1 MVAVAAAPVAPARPT
16 IDELVGMP
24 WHEYM
29 AELEHTEQVLHR
41 RDPDTVRALKALRL
55 APSLAVFD
63 ALMAGQPV
71 PVDRLDPAWAGR
83 YGL

>member
-1 MVAVAAAPVAPARPT
+1 MSAVAAAPIQACPT

-29 AELEHTEQVLHR
+29 AELEHTERVLHW